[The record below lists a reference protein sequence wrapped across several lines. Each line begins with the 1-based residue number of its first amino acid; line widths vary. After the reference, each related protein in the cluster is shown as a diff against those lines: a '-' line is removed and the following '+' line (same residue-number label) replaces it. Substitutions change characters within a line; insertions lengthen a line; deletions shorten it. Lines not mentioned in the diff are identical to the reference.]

1 MTKYIK
7 HIGIFVCIF
16 ALCGTALWGAWQ
28 LWFNPYRSTVSI
40 LWPSEELEDV
50 LTTQQA
56 VEDLDYIV
64 HRLIER
70 HPACINGLTGNV
82 QFEYERERAGI
93 AVLQEVSVLS
103 LWQSAARVLS
113 SLGDAHTAV
122 GVNYENSAHLPLT
135 FAWKDDKMI
144 CLGDEYEGY
153 IVVEVGNISI
163 DDLYQRFLSQFS
175 YELESW
181 ARHSFASR
189 LNRSEYL
196 SFVGVDILTDI
207 PLVLENPND
216 GSRIT
221 ATFTLCESVTAGD
234 EKAEPNFDYSVD
246 SSAGMGIFTL
256 RQCVYDEEYKNGLR
270 DFFTAVQ
277 ENNIRS
283 VIVDLRNNPGG
294 NSLVTNEFIRYLPA
308 ESYLTGA
315 CEVRFG
321 SILWKNK
328 SQSQRN
334 QQLTPVFSGDVYVLT
349 GADTFSSAMD
359 FATLISDNKL
369 GMVVGEVPGNM
380 PSSYGDILF
389 FQTPNARLVFTVS
402 YKYFIRPDASKS
414 DSPLIPDVIVPAKD
428 ALTETMR
435 LIEKAR

>member
-1 MTKYIK
+1 
-7 HIGIFVCIF
+7 
-16 ALCGTALWGAWQ
+16 
-28 LWFNPYRSTVSI
+28 
-40 LWPSEELEDV
+40 LEDV

-196 SFVGVDILTDI
+196 SFVGVDTLTDI

>member
-196 SFVGVDILTDI
+196 SFVGVDTLTDI

-256 RQCVYDEEYKNGLR
+256 RLCVYDEEYKNGLP

-283 VIVDLRNNPGG
+283 VIVDL
-294 NSLVTNEFIRYLPA
+294 
-308 ESYLTGA
+308 
-315 CEVRFG
+315 
-321 SILWKNK
+321 
-328 SQSQRN
+328 
-334 QQLTPVFSGDVYVLT
+334 
-349 GADTFSSAMD
+349 
-359 FATLISDNKL
+359 
-369 GMVVGEVPGNM
+369 
-380 PSSYGDILF
+380 
-389 FQTPNARLVFTVS
+389 
-402 YKYFIRPDASKS
+402 
-414 DSPLIPDVIVPAKD
+414 
-428 ALTETMR
+428 
-435 LIEKAR
+435 

>member
-1 MTKYIK
+1 
-7 HIGIFVCIF
+7 
-16 ALCGTALWGAWQ
+16 
-28 LWFNPYRSTVSI
+28 
-40 LWPSEELEDV
+40 

-196 SFVGVDILTDI
+196 SFVGVDTLTDI

>member
-1 MTKYIK
+1 MKKYIK

-196 SFVGVDILTDI
+196 SFVGVDTLTDI

-369 GMVVGEVPGNM
+369 GTVVGEVPGNM

>member
-196 SFVGVDILTDI
+196 SFVGVDTLTDI